1 MKRLLIAGLA
11 LALLVPAY
19 ALAQSAFNGTWK
31 TDVSSIKSSGEPLV
45 IHLKDGMYES
55 NDHPPIKVKADG
67 ADHAVTGH
75 PGYDTV
81 AIEVINDHSIKETE
95 KKDGKVV
102 AEVTVTVSPDG
113 KTANYAYTSYTNTGA
128 TSGKGVAE
136 RVAKGA
142 PGSNAVAGSW
152 KFGHMEAAS
161 ANGLTATYK
170 VEGDDINYSDPTG
183 AAYAAKIDGKAVPY
197 TSGMGVPGITVA
209 VKRMGKD
216 SLRETWYRDG
226 KETSYDTMT
235 VAADGKTMT
244 TTNHDLVNRTHGSS
258 TAARQ

>member
-11 LALLVPAY
+11 LALLVPAC

-31 TDVSSIKSSGEPLV
+31 TNASSIKSSGRPLV
-45 IHLKDGMYES
+45 IHLKNGVFES
-55 NDHPPIKVKADG
+55 NSHPPIKVKADG

-81 AIEVINDHSIKETE
+81 AIEVLNDHSIKETE

-102 AEVTVTVSPDG
+102 ATVTVTVTPDG
-113 KTANYAYTSYTNTGA
+113 KTANYEYTDHTSTGMA
-128 TSGKGVAE
+128 SGKGAAE

-142 PGSNAVAGSW
+142 AGSNAVAGTW
-152 KFGHMEAAS
+152 KFGHIENAS

-170 VEGDDINYSDPTG
+170 VEGDDFSFSDPTG
-183 AAYAAKIDGKAVPY
+183 NAYTAKINGKAVPF
-197 TSGMGVPGITVA
+197 TSGMGVSSITVA
-209 VKRMGKD
+209 LKRMGKD

-226 KETSYDTMT
+226 KETSQDTMT
-235 VAADGKTMT
+235 IAADGKTMK
-244 TTNHDLVNRTHGSS
+244 TTNRDLTNQTHGSS
-258 TAARQ
+258 MAEKQ

>member
-11 LALLVPAY
+11 LALLVPAF

-45 IHLKDGMYES
+45 IHLKDGTYETNS
-55 NDHPPIKVKADG
+55 HPPIKIKADG

-75 PGYDTV
+75 PGFDAV
-81 AIEVINDHSIKETE
+81 AVEVINDHSIKQTE

-102 AEVTVTVSPDG
+102 AEVTVTVTPDG
-113 KTANYAYTSYTNTGA
+113 KTANYEFTDYTSTGTTN
-128 TSGKGVAE
+128 GKGVAE

-142 PGSNAVAGSW
+142 PGSNAVAGTW
-152 KFGHMEAAS
+152 KFGHIENIS

-170 VEGDDINYSDPTG
+170 VDGDDISFSTPTG
-183 AAYAAKIDGKAVPY
+183 SAYTAKINGKAVPF
-197 TSGMGVPGITVA
+197 TNGRGESGVTVA

-235 VAADGKTMT
+235 VAADGKTMKS
-244 TTNHDLVNRTHGSS
+244 TNHDLVNRTHGSS
-258 TAARQ
+258 MAEKQ